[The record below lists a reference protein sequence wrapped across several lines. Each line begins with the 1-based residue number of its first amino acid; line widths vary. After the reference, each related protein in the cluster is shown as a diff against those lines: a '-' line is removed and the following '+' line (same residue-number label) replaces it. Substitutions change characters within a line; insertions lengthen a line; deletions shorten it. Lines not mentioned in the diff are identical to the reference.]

1 MVKRIYILLSFI
13 FVGICKVHTQPAIG
27 QWRDYYAFNDAREL
41 SISGSKLYC
50 AVANGYFTYDIE
62 NGELIKY
69 TTVSGLSEVDI
80 TALSAIPQKQITLV
94 GYKSGN
100 IDLVYENTKRVVSLP
115 FIKDKP
121 MLGSKCINHF
131 YYFNSLV
138 YVSTDFGLVVID
150 PDRLEVKDT
159 YFIVENAGTL
169 KVNRLVAWNGKFW
182 AATSQGVYSASTN
195 DPLLISYER
204 WSREQFFT
212 DPAAECRG
220 VTADETHL
228 LALEKVGGN
237 DILWMNSGSGWVE
250 VDRPFDETLG
260 VSIGFQKIAAFS
272 SNAIQKYSL
281 QGEKLELVSSY
292 LFGGTPKV
300 ADCIPLENNALAVA
314 DEFNGLVIISPTDHS
329 VHTPTGPFSNKF
341 FHIDASAN
349 MVVAASGAYDAAFG
363 NFWNPF
369 IAHTFSDGRW
379 SYYADW
385 FNHDA
390 VRVKADPRNPN
401 VFFVASWG
409 GGLYKLNSGT
419 LAEHYNPDNSTL
431 QSVFPGQ
438 PYCRIAGMDI
448 DPKGNLWVANSEV
461 PNPISVLTA
470 HGVWKSFPYYSA
482 IGTSRIISLTVSPS
496 GIIWLALARD
506 NGLFALSPG
515 NDVEASSD
523 DIYLKFRPRDAN
535 GNLFSNEVTA
545 LAFDRDGYLW
555 LGTNQGVLVS
565 YNPHRVLQG
574 ETSFQKIKIPDV
586 VEGLAVYLLDTEE
599 ITCVDVDGGNRK
611 WFGTAKSGI
620 YLFSADGTKQ
630 IHHFNTKN
638 SPLPSN
644 TILSIKAHP
653 VTGEVF
659 IATDKGLVAYRSD
672 ASEPA
677 NTFGRVYAFPNP
689 VRPTFTGLIT
699 IAGLMDNSVVKIT
712 DIGGNIV
719 YETRSNGG
727 LATWDGKNRN
737 GQRVATGVYLIFCSD
752 SKGEQA
758 AVTKLLFVK

>member
-1 MVKRIYILLSFI
+1 MVKRIYILLSFM
-13 FVGICKVHTQPAIG
+13 FVGIGKGYAQPPTG
-27 QWRDYYAFNDAREL
+27 QWRDYFAFNDARVL
-41 SISGSKLYC
+41 SISPSKLYC
-50 AVANGYFTYDIE
+50 AAANGYFTYDKG
-62 NGELIKY
+62 NGELNKY
-69 TTVSGLSEVDI
+69 STVNGLSEVDI
-80 TALSAIPQKQITLV
+80 TAVSAIPQKHITFV

-100 IDLVYENTKRVVSLP
+100 IDVVNENTQRVVSLP
-115 FIKDKP
+115 YIKDKP

-131 YYFNSLV
+131 YYYNSLV
-138 YVSTDFGLVVID
+138 YVSTDFGIVVID
-150 PDRLEVKDT
+150 PDRLEVRDT
-159 YFIVENAGTL
+159 YFIVENAGTI

-182 AATSQGVYSASTN
+182 AATSQGVYSANIN

-204 WSREQFFT
+204 WSREQFFNH
-212 DPAAECRG
+212 PAAECLG
-220 VTADETHL
+220 VTADETYL
-228 LALEKVGGN
+228 LALEKVSGN
-237 DILWMNSGSGWVE
+237 DILWMNSGLGWVE

-260 VSIGFQKIAAFS
+260 VSIGFQKIVAFS

-281 QGEKLELVSSY
+281 QGEKLELISSY
-292 LFGGTPKV
+292 LFGGTPKI
-300 ADCIPLENNALAVA
+300 ADCILLENNALAVA
-314 DEFNGLVIISPTDHS
+314 DEFNGLVILSPDSHS
-329 VHTPTGPFSNKF
+329 VLSPMGPFNNKF

-369 IAHTFSDGRW
+369 IAHTFSEGKW

-401 VFFVASWG
+401 AFFVASWG

-448 DPKGNLWVANSEV
+448 DAKGNLWVANSEV

-470 HGVWKSFPYYSA
+470 QGVWKSFPYYTA
-482 IGTSRIISLTVSPS
+482 IGTSRIISLTVSPN

-506 NGLFALSPG
+506 NGLFALNPG
-515 NDVEASSD
+515 NDVESAND

-535 GNLFSNEVTA
+535 GNTFPNEITA

-565 YNPHRVLQG
+565 YNPQRVLQG
-574 ETSFQKIKIPDV
+574 ETRFQKIKIPDV
-586 VEGLAVYLLDTEE
+586 VEGLAVYLLETEE

-611 WFGTAKSGI
+611 WFGTAKSGV

-644 TILSIKAHP
+644 AILSVKAHP
-653 VTGEVF
+653 LTGEVF

-672 ASEPA
+672 ASQPA
-677 NTFGRVYAFPNP
+677 KTFDKVYVFPNP
-689 VRPTFTGLIT
+689 VRPNYAGLIT

-712 DIGGNIV
+712 DIAGNIV

-727 LATWDGKNRN
+727 IATWDGKNRN
-737 GQRVATGVYLIFCSD
+737 GQRAATGVYLVFCSD
-752 SKGEQA
+752 SRGEQA